1 MLYKFDYYLL
11 LNIATCIFFVVSI
24 IRHINKKKKYLTNK
38 NDENLTY
45 LIESDIVFTIS
56 TLLLL
61 IILSSVLI
69 LFKWY
74 IFLVLI
80 IILYIFILVKFIKK
94 SNKLQSEEEMKINKQ
109 SLYIFSSVLC
119 FLLVFLTSFLVFI
132 RISATK
138 VIENWGGGI
147 ETNIINVYDFIKNP
161 NDYTKNKIID
171 KVDDLVDAYNNNV
184 NSDKNVDKEKIKNMA
199 DDLLNIITSTD
210 SQIDYN
216 NIKSGIEEIV
226 NPYISSNSGIDKNKI
241 LDTINQIIR

>member
-1 MLYKFDYYLL
+1 M
-11 LNIATCIFFVVSI
+11 SI

-38 NDENLTY
+38 NDENLKY
-45 LIESDIVFTIS
+45 LRKSDIVFTIS

-61 IILSSVLI
+61 IMLSSVLI

-80 IILYIFILVKFIKK
+80 IILYIFLLVKFIKK

-109 SLYIFSSVLC
+109 SLYIFSSALC

-132 RISATK
+132 RIAATK

-147 ETNIINVYDFIKNP
+147 ETNIIKVYDFIKNP

-226 NPYISSNSGIDKNKI
+226 NPYISSSSGIDKNKI

>member
-1 MLYKFDYYLL
+1 MYKFDYYLL
-11 LNIATCIFFVVSI
+11 LNIATCIFFIVSI

-38 NDENLTY
+38 NDENLKY
-45 LIESDIVFTIS
+45 LRKSDIVFIIS

-61 IILSSVLI
+61 IMLSSVLI
-69 LFKWY
+69 IFKWY

-80 IILYIFILVKFIKK
+80 IIILYIFLLVKFIKK

-109 SLYIFSSVLC
+109 SLYIFSSALC
-119 FLLVFLTSFLVFI
+119 FLLVFLTSFLVYI
-132 RISATK
+132 RIAVTNE
-138 VIENWGGGI
+138 IENWGGGI

-184 NSDKNVDKEKIKNMA
+184 ISDKNVDKEKIKNMA

-226 NPYISSNSGIDKNKI
+226 NPYISSSSGIDKNKI